1 MPDLSFWGELIGF
14 GLAIG
19 CSPLHVA
26 LLLLLLLGPDP
37 LRRGGW
43 LVAAW
48 LLTSL
53 VELLL
58 LLSLGHGLVLSMERG
73 TSHRTGLDLLAAG
86 GLLALGLNE
95 LLHRPPE
102 ATPPDWTQRLDGFC
116 RLSLP
121 PLLAL
126 STLFEVATPD
136 DLFLYTKASGNLL
149 ASGLDRPHE
158 VLAGLVFSLST
169 SVLLLLPLLGV
180 VLLGQERALPLL
192 QRIKDWI
199 YRRGDW
205 IVGVLSLLLA
215 GYFGWQGIGGLVAG

>member
-1 MPDLSFWGELIGF
+1 MR
-14 GLAIG
+14 
-19 CSPLHVA
+19 
-26 LLLLLLLGPDP
+26 LLL
-37 LRRGGW
+37 RR
-43 LVAAW
+43 VH
-48 LLTSL
+48 
-53 VELLL
+53 
-58 LLSLGHGLVLSMERG
+58 HGAI
-73 TSHRTGLDLLAAG
+73 DLLAAG